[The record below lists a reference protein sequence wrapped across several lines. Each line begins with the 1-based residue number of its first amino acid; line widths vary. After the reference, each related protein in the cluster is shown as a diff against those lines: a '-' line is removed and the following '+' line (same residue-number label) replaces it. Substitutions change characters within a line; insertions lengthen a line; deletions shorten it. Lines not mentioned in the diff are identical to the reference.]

1 LTVGGHATIGGLGPP
16 SRLYGT
22 ALDHVAAAT
31 VVTADGSAVD
41 VSATKNSDLF
51 WAIKGA
57 GASFGV
63 ITEMDIITHPA
74 PSKMTSYSYTF
85 SGRPFSKHAART
97 KAWQKLV
104 SDPALSRS
112 FASQMIFTE
121 IGMIIQGTFF
131 GTQAEWEAL
140 NMTSVFPDASSV
152 EVIVLNDWAGAL
164 GQWAED
170 AALEIG
176 GGLPNS
182 FYAQSLAFTP
192 QTLVSDATIDAY
204 LAYLDSAKS
213 DTLLWFAIFDLAG
226 GAVNDVAPDATA
238 YAHRDALYYL
248 QAYASNPLGKLSA
261 TSHAFITNMT
271 AVLSNANAAVL
282 ANGEYPGYV
291 DPGLANPQQGYWRY
305 NYPRLQQVKAKWDPK
320 DMFHNPQSVR
330 LP

>member
-1 LTVGGHATIGGLGPP
+1 VGGHATIGGLGPP

-22 ALDHVAAAT
+22 ALDHVVGAT
-31 VVTADGSAVD
+31 VVTADGSAVN
-41 VSATKNSDLF
+41 VSATENADLF

-74 PSKMTSYSYTF
+74 PSNITSYTYTF
-85 SGRPFSKHAART
+85 SGRPYAQHADRT
-97 KAWQKLV
+97 KAWQTLV
-104 SDPALSRS
+104 SDPALSRK
-112 FASQMIFTE
+112 FASQLIFTE

-131 GTQAEWEAL
+131 GTQAEWDAL
-140 NMTSVFPDASSV
+140 NMTAVFPGSSSADV
-152 EVIVLNDWAGAL
+152 VVLDDWAGAL

-182 FYAQSLAFTP
+182 FYAQSLTFTP
-192 QTLVSDATIDAY
+192 QTLMSDPAIAAF
-204 LAYLDSAKS
+204 LAYLDSANP
-213 DTLLWFAIFDLAG
+213 DTLVWFAIFDLAG
-226 GAVNDVAPDATA
+226 GAVNDVAPAATA
-238 YAHRDALYYL
+238 YAHRDALFYL
-248 QAYASNPLGKLSA
+248 QAYVSNPLGKLSA
-261 TSHAFITNMT
+261 TSHAYIANMT
-271 AVLSNANAAVL
+271 ALLSRANPAVL

-291 DPGLANPQQGYWRY
+291 DPSLVDPQEGYWRY
-305 NYPRLQQVKAKWDPK
+305 NYPQLQQVKAKWDPK